1 MKSFLSRYWR
11 IACCLCVIFASGSG
25 IGYLYGKRQA
35 NAVTVITTTE
45 TAAAAGAW
53 KASALAKLNA
63 QLDLT
68 PQQVESVTGVLE
80 QTEQSIAQNR
90 ERALLQMHLQVLKA
104 HDGFAPYLNPTQMAR
119 LQQMREELKRR
130 ILQRFANLLTEPE
143 KSLLSMH
150 QL

>member
-11 IACCLCVIFASGSG
+11 IACCLCVIFASGGG

-45 TAAAAGAW
+45 TSAAADAW

-68 PQQVESVTGVLE
+68 PQQVESVTSVLE

-104 HDGFAPYLNPTQMAR
+104 HDGFAPYLNPNQLAR
-119 LQQMREELKRR
+119 LQKMREELKRR

-150 QL
+150 QQ